1 MVNSCV
7 LLSDNDPL
15 LRIGQVQTL
24 LYIKALSDGIVID
37 FLMFTSRPSPMEWSL
52 IFLCLHQGP
61 PRWNGHWFFYFTS
74 RPSPMEW
81 SLIFVTSRPSP
92 MEWSL
97 IFLCLHQ
104 GPLRWNGHW
113 FSYVYSKT
121 LSDGMIIVFFL
132 YIKTLSNGMV
142 IDILMFTSRPSPMEW
157 SLIFLCLHQGPLRWN
172 GHWFSYVYS
181 KTLSDGMII
190 VFFLYIK
197 ALSNGMVIDIL
208 MFTSRPSPMEWSLI
222 FLCLHQGPLQ
232 WNGHWFLCYSKTLS
246 NGMVIYQGPLQWNG
260 HWFVTSR
267 PSPMEW
273 SLIFLCLHQSPLQWN
288 GHWFLCH
295 IKTLSNGMVIN
306 FLVTSRPSPM
316 EWLLIFVTLRPSP
329 VEWLSLVFTFH
340 ITSLFTELIV
350 RFVWIDFYSSF
361 SSCKSGQN

>member
-81 SLIFVTSRPSP
+81 SLIFV
-92 MEWSL
+92 
-97 IFLCLHQ
+97 
-104 GPLRWNGHW
+104 
-113 FSYVYSKT
+113 
-121 LSDGMIIVFFL
+121 
-132 YIKTLSNGMV
+132 
-142 IDILMFTSRPSPMEW
+142 TSRPSPMEW